1 MATFYTIGHSNR
13 EPQVVVA
20 MLKDAGVTLLADVRA
35 FPRSRSNPA
44 FNVDSFPDLL
54 KKEDIAYHHFDR
66 LGGRRKKQPD
76 IDDELNAFWRVQS
89 FHNYADYAL
98 GEEFQSALC
107 ELEHIGADKSVA
119 LMCSEAVWWR
129 CHRRLITDYLL
140 ARQHRVVH
148 LMAPGR
154 NQDAV
159 LSKGAVVQ
167 PNGDVVYPGEAG
179 IEDSP
184 LQASKSVPLCRYE
197 ELAYRE
203 NEARARQKDQEM
215 RSSSSPDEKTS

>member
-13 EPQVVVA
+13 EPQVIVT
-20 MLKDAGVTLLADVRA
+20 MLKDAGVTMLADVRA

-44 FNVDSFPDLL
+44 FNVDRFPNLL
-54 KKEDIAYHHFDR
+54 EEESITYRHFDR
-66 LGGRRKKQPD
+66 LGGRRKKQPEV
-76 IDDELNAFWRVQS
+76 DDEVNAFWRVQS

-98 GEEFQSALC
+98 GEEFQAALR
-107 ELEHIGADKSVA
+107 ELEEIGVEQSVA

-140 ARQHRVVH
+140 ARRHRVMH

-154 NQDAV
+154 NQEAV

-167 PNGDVVYPGEAG
+167 PDGQIVYPGGA
-179 IEDSP
+179 DSDGNP
-184 LQASKSVPLCRYE
+184 DHPPDPVPLCRYE
-197 ELAYRE
+197 ELAHRE
-203 NEARARQKDQEM
+203 NRARERQQDQET
-215 RSSSSPDEKTS
+215 RSSNSPDDTTS

>member
-13 EPQVVVA
+13 EPQVVVT
-20 MLKDAGVTLLADVRA
+20 MLKDAGVTMLADVRA

-54 KKEDIAYHHFDR
+54 EEENIAYRHLDR

-76 IDDELNAFWRVQS
+76 VDDGLNAFWRVRS

-98 GEEFQSALC
+98 GDEFQSALR
-107 ELEHIGADKSVA
+107 ELEDIGAEQSVT

-140 ARQHRVVH
+140 ARRHRVIH

-154 NQDAV
+154 QQDAV

-167 PNGDVVYPGEAG
+167 SDCNIIYPGEAG
-179 IEDSP
+179 SEEGPVHQPDP
-184 LQASKSVPLCRYE
+184 VPLCRYE

-203 NEARARQKDQEM
+203 NRARARQQDQEA
-215 RSSSSPDEKTS
+215 RSSSSPDETTS

>member
-13 EPQVVVA
+13 EPKLVLS
-20 MLKDAGVTLLADVRA
+20 MLRDAGVTMVADVRA

-44 FNVDSFPDLL
+44 YNVDSFPNLL
-54 KKEDIAYHHFDR
+54 EAANMTYRHFDR

-76 IDDELNAFWRVQS
+76 IDDGLNAFWRVQS

-98 GEEFQSALC
+98 GEEFQSALG
-107 ELEHIGADKSVA
+107 EVEATGLEQSVA

-140 ARQHRVVH
+140 ARQHRVIH

-154 NQDAV
+154 NQEAV

-167 PNGDVVYPGEAG
+167 PEGHIVYPDEA
-179 IEDSP
+179 DSEYSP
-184 LQASKSVPLCRYE
+184 SHSPDPVPLCRYE

-203 NEARARQKDQEM
+203 NRARARKQDQET
-215 RSSSSPDEKTS
+215 RSSNSPDETTS

>member
-13 EPQVVVA
+13 EPQVVVT
-20 MLKDAGVTLLADVRA
+20 MLKDAGVTMLADVRA

-44 FNVDSFPDLL
+44 FNVDSFPSLL
-54 KKEDIAYHHFDR
+54 KKEGIAYRHFDR

-76 IDDELNAFWRVQS
+76 IDDGLNAFWRVQS

-98 GEEFQSALC
+98 GDVFQSALR
-107 ELEHIGADKSVA
+107 ELEDIGAENPVT

-140 ARQHRVVH
+140 VRRHRVIH

-154 NQDAV
+154 NQDAA
-159 LSKGAVVQ
+159 LSKGAVIQ
-167 PNGDVVYPGEAG
+167 PDGNIVYPGEARS
-179 IEDSP
+179 EESP
-184 LQASKSVPLCRYE
+184 THSPDPVPLCRYE

-203 NEARARQKDQEM
+203 NRARAREQDQET
-215 RSSSSPDEKTS
+215 RSSSSPDETTS